1 MTAPVWTVEH
11 YEHEYVPDGAHSS
24 TLQADGSLIQTV
36 RPENLH
42 FVLQLGVL
50 GPGTIDYEVSL
61 DAVDGDG
68 DPVVTPDFVGPYRTD
83 FLLKRDDLDDPLMGG
98 MHTQV
103 GGQDGETPIDVVR
116 IAGKDWLHY
125 LERRVW
131 PYDATKSA
139 VLWPTGLLWDFNA
152 EVGQQVKDIL
162 ETIRDVSAN
171 WPAAPNTLSPNPSYS
186 LGFTVDA
193 DDTTVSRRI
202 TIPKLDA
209 TTIYGLV
216 QTYAQM
222 QKGAGGGFDFYM
234 TWDKIFR
241 LVVPEIGDPD
251 SPVFTLEVD
260 ATSHFPNMVSAG
272 FTNTGPEATH
282 VLGVGAGTANQQ
294 GGINKHFP
302 ASSAVF
308 RRLDK
313 VADFGDVTDLLALE
327 AMTALDLAF
336 GSNPVHEIPIEVNPA
351 DIPGFWDPDTGA
363 RPGRYVAVDYDLG
376 FHQINSTQKIVSMDC
391 TVDTEG
397 EERVVLA
404 FNQFYDATDN
414 GGIADF

>member
-11 YEHEYVPDGAHSS
+11 HEHEYVPDGAHSS
-24 TLQADGSLIQTV
+24 TLEADGSLIQTV
-36 RPENLH
+36 KPENLH

-50 GPGTIDYEVSL
+50 GPGQIDYEISI
-61 DAVDGDG
+61 DAVDDEG
-68 DPVVTPDFVGPYRTD
+68 DPVVTADFVGPYRTD
-83 FLLKRDDLDDPLMGG
+83 FHLKRSGLTHPLMAG

-103 GGQDGETPIDVVR
+103 GGQDGEDPIDAVR
-116 IAGKDWLHY
+116 IGGQDWLHY
-125 LERRVW
+125 LEKRVW

-139 VLWPTGLLWDFNA
+139 VLWPTGFLWDFND
-152 EVGQQVKDIL
+152 EVGQQIKDIL

-171 WPAAPNTLSPNPSYS
+171 WPDPPDVLSPNPSYS

-193 DDTTVSRRI
+193 DDTGVSRRI
-202 TIPKLDA
+202 TIPKFDA
-209 TTIYGLV
+209 TSIYSLI
-216 QTYAQM
+216 QTYAQAR
-222 QKGAGGGFDFYM
+222 QGYGGFDFLM
-234 TWDKIFR
+234 SWDKVFR

-251 SPVFTLEVD
+251 APVFTLEVD
-260 ATSHFPNMVSAG
+260 ATTHLANMVSAG

-282 VLGVGAGTANQQ
+282 VLGVGAGTANKQ

-313 VADFGDVTDLLALE
+313 VADFGDVTDLAALE
-327 AMTALDLAF
+327 AMTALELAF

-351 DIPGFWDPDTGA
+351 DITGFWDPDTGA

-376 FHQINSTQKIVSMDC
+376 FHRINSTQRIVSMDC
-391 TVDTEG
+391 SVDTEG